1 MEKLGDVANALK
13 KPFKDLGEAILDIN
27 NTERWTELG
36 IKAKTAGDKVSLTFR
51 GTTIEAERTEQ
62 SVMLATAAFGTLNG
76 VQGATEKQALT
87 LAGRWSSLSDATAGL
102 AREAGNGLLPVF
114 EAVIET
120 GISLA
125 VGMKNSAQEGGLLN
139 AIFTNMKV
147 SAGICG
153 LPLWNWLRL
162 LRRLPSICFPN
173 SSTAPMARLS

>member
-125 VGMKNSAQEGGLLN
+125 VGMKNSAQEGG
-139 AIFTNMKV
+139 FFECHFYQYEGQCQV
-147 SAGICG
+147 SVVCLYGIG
-153 LPLWNWLRL
+153 Y
-162 LRRLPSICFPN
+162 
-173 SSTAPMARLS
+173 AY